1 MDAIEILDI
10 EEEVSTLSEQAKTR
24 RELLKLANEA
34 MDFQKNSIDSYTKS
48 TYQLKRIKEAYLEL
62 KKRNEELEQEFKIIR
77 EQQRKEANEM
87 IRLRLQ
93 NEQNKKK
100 RSALQSLLQVVLNV
114 YGEQEIIHILGIS
127 YVKLKEYLED

>member
-10 EEEVSTLSEQAKTR
+10 EEVSTLSEQAKTR

-77 EQQRKEANEM
+77 EQQRKEENEM